1 MPFEIVRAKTGFC
14 FGVKRAIDMIS
25 RAAAERGQ
33 VETLAPIVHNQQVMD
48 RLAGLGVRVAASL
61 DDVRGSSVAIGSHGV
76 APDIEA
82 EMRRRFADVIDT
94 TCHSVHRAQLAAR
107 HFAEDGLYVIVYG
120 EADHPEVRGI
130 LGYAGNKGVATLD
143 VASLTNLPKQ
153 LGVLSQTTQIP
164 ERFNRFAAALID
176 SALTKGAEIRF
187 IDTICHDIP
196 DRQQSA
202 IEVARKVDL
211 MLVVGS
217 HTSANTNH
225 LVDLCATATRT
236 LLVETA
242 DQIDPAALKGVRR
255 IGITAGASTA
265 PETIEEVVKRLESM
279 QT

>member
-25 RAAAERGQ
+25 KAAAERGQ

-48 RLAGLGVRVAASL
+48 RLDSLGVRVAASL
-61 DDVRGSSVAIGSHGV
+61 DDVRGGTVAIGSHGV
-76 APDIEA
+76 APEVEA

-107 HFAEDGLYVIVYG
+107 RFAEDGLYVIVYG

-130 LGYAGNKGVATLD
+130 LGYAGNKGIATLD
-143 VASLTNLPKQ
+143 VASLTNLPKR

-164 ERFNRFAAALID
+164 ERFQRFAAALID
-176 SALTKGAEIRF
+176 SALTRGAEIRF

-196 DRQQSA
+196 DRQKA
-202 IEVARKVDL
+202 ALEVARKVDL

-217 HTSANTNH
+217 RTSANTNH

-255 IGITAGASTA
+255 IGLTAGASTA
-265 PETIEEVVKRLESM
+265 PETIEEVAERLKSL
-279 QT
+279 